1 MRNSDEIL
9 LVLATANAPE
19 HGVTGAAIGT
29 ETVIQM
35 LSDSYRIEWLPL
47 RTNGLRQLGARHA
60 GSVVRLVSMVKAAC
74 ASVELLARL
83 AWRGLN
89 GPRVGILYMLPAA
102 STMGIIRNSL
112 IVLVTRLFHRQARLV
127 FHIRN
132 GNYFDRMSP
141 WKERLQR
148 YVNSRA
154 DRILVLSRLLL
165 SEDLSHAGVQ
175 EAQLCILPNI
185 IDEALFP
192 DVLPTRPSPPPLR
205 LLYLSN
211 FIAEKGYLA
220 LFAAAERLVDLGLAG
235 RFTLTFHGEWLSEA
249 DREAAET
256 RAAGLNARGMAV
268 HVGGCVRDRHSV
280 QKLYARHHVFCLPT
294 LYSAEAQPRSVLEAM
309 ANGCAVLATRYRSIP
324 EQVLD
329 GETGFLV
336 SSQDPKALV
345 ELLIAFLDRD
355 VQAMG
360 RAGRAH
366 LEARFSLHVVRQ
378 RLLETLETT
387 TNGVVGS

>member
-1 MRNSDEIL
+1 MSDSKEIL
-9 LVLATANAPE
+9 LVLATANAPG

-29 ETVIQM
+29 ETVTRM
-35 LSDSYRIEWLPL
+35 LSDSYRIKWLPL
-47 RTNGLRQLGARHA
+47 RTNGLHQLGARDA
-60 GSVVRLVSMVKAAC
+60 GGAVWLVSMVKAAGV
-74 ASVELLARL
+74 SVELLARV
-83 AWRGLN
+83 AWRGLT
-89 GPRVGILYMLPAA
+89 GPRVGIIYMLPAA
-102 STMGIIRNSL
+102 STMGIVRNFFM
-112 IVLVTRLFHRQARLV
+112 VLVTRLFHRRARLV

-132 GNYFDRMSP
+132 GNYFYRMSS

-165 SEDLSHAGVQ
+165 PDDFSHTGMR
-175 EAQLCILPNI
+175 EAQLCILPNF

-192 DVLPTRPSPPPLR
+192 DAVPTRPSPPPLR
-205 LLYLSN
+205 VLYLSN

-220 LFAAAERLVDLGLAG
+220 LFAAAERLADLGLAE

-249 DREAAET
+249 DREAAEA
-256 RAAGLNARGMAV
+256 RAAGLSARGMDV

-280 QKLYARHHVFCLPT
+280 QELYACHHVFCLPT

-336 SSQDPKALV
+336 SGQDPNALV
-345 ELLIAFLDRD
+345 ERLIAFLDRD

-366 LEARFSLHVVRQ
+366 LESRFSSAAIRQ
-378 RLLETLETT
+378 KLLATLKTSATEEAL
-387 TNGVVGS
+387 S